1 MSTQSQWIKI
11 SNYKQANINSQR
23 KTEGQPSPWIDCL
36 KIVSTCHT
44 CPMTQREALM
54 VTWELDKT
62 ARCSQGPID
71 LCYILDVYKL
81 VQCWTLYKLYLWIV
95 SIYTSLQY
103 SYQNLITKKDEC
115 FLIYHINSTE
125 KKQKKPRR
133 LVYLCTCI
141 CTHRIFGSSEA
152 VNWRILIGYSKQLL
166 SSDVNTELRFWN

>member
-1 MSTQSQWIKI
+1 MQKTFLNTPKFRNVCLPHRYKISLSIHTPTTCMSTQSQWIKI

-71 LCYILDVYKL
+71 QCYIPVLDVYKL
-81 VQCWTLYKLYLWIV
+81 VQCWTLYKL
-95 SIYTSLQY
+95 
-103 SYQNLITKKDEC
+103 N
-115 FLIYHINSTE
+115 
-125 KKQKKPRR
+125 
-133 LVYLCTCI
+133 
-141 CTHRIFGSSEA
+141 IFE
-152 VNWRILIGYSKQLL
+152 
-166 SSDVNTELRFWN
+166 

>member
-1 MSTQSQWIKI
+1 MQKIFLNTPKFRNVCLPHRYKISLSIHTPTTCMSTQSQWIKI

-23 KTEGQPSPWIDCL
+23 KTEGQPSPWIDRL
-36 KIVSTCHT
+36 KIASTCHT

-95 SIYTSLQY
+95 SIYTSLQ
-103 SYQNLITKKDEC
+103 
-115 FLIYHINSTE
+115 
-125 KKQKKPRR
+125 
-133 LVYLCTCI
+133 
-141 CTHRIFGSSEA
+141 
-152 VNWRILIGYSKQLL
+152 
-166 SSDVNTELRFWN
+166 